1 MKNKLKHLDTALK
14 SIYFAGDTSNAKLLF
29 LASLTRF
36 SKKPV
41 SILIKG
47 ASGSGKS
54 ELMNTILRFIPEAD
68 KEVFTGMSE
77 KSITFMEENS
87 LRHKVLAIQEFSG
100 LNNPAGNTNLRSL
113 LSEGKIRRQTS
124 ITNAKD
130 NNFNTQ
136 VNKVVG
142 PISLFM
148 TTTEKSIHPEDEN
161 RMISITVDQSPE
173 QKRKVLLAK
182 ADAFNGIIASQEVI
196 KDMQAISIA
205 YRKTLKKVE
214 IPYVKKIAES
224 MDTNFDQVLRHF
236 DKILSLI
243 EAHALLHQE
252 DRGIKE
258 GKIVIANEE
267 DYSVVCS
274 LLEPILSNQ
283 SKRVIDCDIVRIMKA
298 IKEYGELKGDFL
310 DSTPHD
316 FDQLDT
322 SNTFLARKLQL
333 SPSVVSE
340 KCKKAKELGLI
351 VNDAPKGKPAMY
363 SVLRDSA
370 SLDKVLPN
378 WSELQ

>member
-77 KSITFMEENS
+77 KSITFMGENS

-322 SNTFLARKLQL
+322 SNTFLAEKLQL

-351 VNDAPKGKPAMY
+351 VNDAPKGKPTMY

>member
-1 MKNKLKHLDTALK
+1 
-14 SIYFAGDTSNAKLLF
+14 
-29 LASLTRF
+29 
-36 SKKPV
+36 V
-41 SILIKG
+41 SVLIKG

-77 KSITFMEENS
+77 QSITFMEENS

-161 RMISITVDQSPE
+161 RMISITVDQSAE
-173 QKRKVLLAK
+173 QKRKILLAK
-182 ADAFNGIIASQEVI
+182 AEAFNGIIASQEVI

-205 YRKTLKKVE
+205 YRKALKKVE
-214 IPYVKKIAES
+214 IPYVKNIAKS

-252 DRGIKE
+252 DRDIKD
-258 GKIVIANEE
+258 GKVIANEE

-274 LLEPILSNQ
+274 LLEPILSTQ
-283 SKRVIDCDIVRIMKA
+283 TKRKIDFDMIRIMKA

-322 SNTFLARKLQL
+322 SNTFLAEKLQL
-333 SPSVVSE
+333 APSVVSE

-351 VNDAPKGKPAMY
+351 VNDAPNGKPAMY

-370 SLDKVLPN
+370 SLDKILPS